1 MNAERGLAWAE
12 SVTGARVV
20 RSWPIAGGMT
30 GNVFALDTSDRKSLV
45 LKLYRHDPHEPDSA
59 RRETH
64 ILDLLA
70 DTGLPTPR
78 AVAIDREGAACGW
91 PALLMTRVS
100 GSLRARPTE
109 RPLLRELV
117 AMAKRIHELPLGQEQ
132 LPAYTPWGLEG
143 RLPMP
148 RGWTDPGV
156 WKAAVAVA
164 KGPAPPEPECFIHRD
179 FHPGNVL
186 WSGSHIAGVV
196 DWLHGCWGP
205 PSVDFAHCRLN
216 LWLDHGPSV
225 ADAFMKPEEIHP
237 YWDIVDALSW
247 SPSST
252 GLRRFESFVT
262 AAVSRL

>member
-1 MNAERGLAWAE
+1 MKAERGLAWAE

-30 GNVFALDTSDRKSLV
+30 GNVFALDTSDRRSLV
-45 LKLYRHDPHEPDSA
+45 LKLYRQDRHEPDSA
-59 RRETH
+59 WREAH

-70 DTGLPTPR
+70 DRTLPAPG
-78 AVAIDREGAACGW
+78 AVAVDRDGESCGW

-100 GSLRARPTE
+100 GNLRARPVE
-109 RPLLRELV
+109 KPHLRELV
-117 AMAKRIHELPLGQEQ
+117 AFAKRIHEVPIQQDQ
-132 LPAYTPWGLEG
+132 LPAYQPWGLEG

-148 RGWTDPGV
+148 RWWTDPPV
-156 WKAAVAVA
+156 WKAAVEVA
-164 KGPAPPEPECFIHRD
+164 KGPAPLEPECFIHRD

-186 WSGSHIAGVV
+186 WSGARIAGVV

-205 PSVDFAHCRLN
+205 PSVDFAHCRIN
-216 LWLDHGPSV
+216 LWLDHGPTV
-225 ADAFMKPEEIHP
+225 ADTFASDVHP

-247 SPSST
+247 SPSAR
-252 GLRRFESFVT
+252 LRRFESFIT